1 MERKWSSNGVQMEL
15 KWSSNG
21 SQMELKWSSNAAES
35 PVELKWRSNRA
46 QMEVK
51 CRRGLV
57 LNDPG
62 GLMGRGCFMT
72 PERCRRGVRKRGRA
86 APAVKWIG
94 NLAQMEAELMVEGH
108 VMKERHEMSE
118 CNVI

>member
-1 MERKWSSNGVQMEL
+1 M
-15 KWSSNG
+15 
-21 SQMELKWSSNAAES
+21 
-35 PVELKWRSNRA
+35 ELKWRSNAAGAR
-46 QMEVK
+46 
-51 CRRGLV
+51 

-62 GLMGRGCFMT
+62 GLMGRGWFMT
-72 PERCRRGVRKRGRA
+72 PERCRRAIRKRGRA

-118 CNVI
+118 CNAVSYTHLTLPTILRV